1 MNWNFQYHYL
11 LIFILTVWTVSLQM
25 LKGHALS
32 LEFFGNLPYPN
43 SVYFVPVVVKKTFE
57 ICNM

>member
-11 LIFILTVWTVSLQM
+11 FIFILTVWTVSLQM

-32 LEFFGNLPYPN
+32 LEF
-43 SVYFVPVVVKKTFE
+43 SVIYRTQIQFILFLLW
-57 ICNM
+57 